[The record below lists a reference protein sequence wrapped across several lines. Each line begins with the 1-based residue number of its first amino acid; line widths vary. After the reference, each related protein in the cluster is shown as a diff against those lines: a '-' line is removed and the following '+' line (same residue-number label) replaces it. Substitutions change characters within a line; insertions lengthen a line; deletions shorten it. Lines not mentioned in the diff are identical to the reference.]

1 MTIKQGAGIS
11 GIEVEF
17 SSLEQSEI
25 FCAEVTQDDGY
36 KNAALAVHG
45 MPDSYAKRM
54 ITI

>member
-17 SSLEQSEI
+17 SSLEESGF
-25 FCAEVTQDDGY
+25 FCAEVTQGHGS

-45 MPDSYAKRM
+45 IPDSYAKGM